1 MLVKK
6 MVPEDERVI
15 LIRLFILYAPIL
27 GIFASFNSMAIAQNI
42 KDDQGLV
49 LPHLLPPLAPVSSPK
64 SPPKSR
70 FQQKLSREERI
81 ELLTPCCLDEDQPI
95 ATENS
100 SKTDIEEVSE
110 DKTLETGGSS
120 NTDIEEISEDKTL
133 ETEVSNTTDIEQL
146 SEDKPLEAEVSRNVP
161 AMNMFLGQPT
171 AKHLSAGDVILSF
184 TNRFFSESGSGVGE
198 ETSAYPNLGFSWGIT
213 DDLELSFEGQ
223 IVDSGGPGRQ
233 GPFRATR
240 KSQANTDFA
249 LEVKQRLWQ
258 YYDQT
263 LSWSGVF
270 SISAGERGFRFFR
283 EGETFRGEGGRVTP
297 ALQFPFTAILDN
309 WELTLSP
316 SVAFFNQGNAIHLHR
331 APIENPGS
339 FGTTFGLAGGVS
351 YSINP
356 RLTIWGD
363 AFVPATGNNS
373 INRDSGRTA
382 KAIAYNGGLRYKVNP
397 RLSVD
402 VFGSNA
408 LGSVGPLS
416 LTADRELTAFGTK
429 VTFMP
434 NWFEG
439 NLRYPD
445 SYSGDFGIDS
455 PVTEDGLNFFD
466 GGTVPMN
473 RFLLDLKGGSQ
484 GFLSAFRYGLF
495 KDLEL
500 GVFLDYIRGRVDE
513 SEQGLSAKLRLLNQE
528 QGDPVTGS
536 LGITVG
542 MTNEPFI
549 NFFTDNSNEFFE
561 RGLPK
566 SVPWIADEDSL
577 ETGKLLIA
585 TVSIPLH
592 YKFEQGLALWF
603 TPTIG
608 YVQRSAND
616 IELAGF
622 NVGTSVPVIG
632 DWSLVGE
639 VGANLTENGNGFRGA
654 FRRDSI
660 PWTFAVRW
668 NPANFLGYSIDDQLG
683 YPYLDLYITNRVGF
697 SSWQQLRVRNQNRT
711 AVGVGLRFP
720 F

>member
-1 MLVKK
+1 MLISFLIFCPLI
-6 MVPEDERVI
+6 MVIGQGFQSVV
-15 LIRLFILYAPIL
+15 
-27 GIFASFNSMAIAQNI
+27 MAESVTKEQ
-42 KDDQGLV
+42 QLLS
-49 LPHLLPPLAPVSSPK
+49 LPHILPPTAPP
-64 SPPKSR
+64 
-70 FQQKLSREERI
+70 
-81 ELLTPCCLDEDQPI
+81 
-95 ATENS
+95 NS
-100 SKTDIEEVSE
+100 SKKLLVIEEEQNFLLKENSELSVPCCHDQVTPTVIESASDNNKQPPPEENPTETQVS
-110 DKTLETGGSS
+110 
-120 NTDIEEISEDKTL
+120 TD
-133 ETEVSNTTDIEQL
+133 
-146 SEDKPLEAEVSRNVP
+146 VP
-161 AMNMFLGQPT
+161 TMNNFLGQPT
-171 AKHLSAGDVILSF
+171 AKHLSQGDVTINF
-184 TNRFFSESGSGVGE
+184 TNRFFFESGSGTDE

-213 DDLELSFEGQ
+213 DELQLTFEGQ

-233 GPFRATR
+233 GPFRVTR
-240 KSQANTDFA
+240 ESQANTDFA
-249 LEVKQRLWQ
+249 LEVKQRLWE

-270 SISAGERGFRFFR
+270 SISAGERGFVFSRS
-283 EGETFRGEGGRVTP
+283 GETIKGDGGSVTP
-297 ALQFPFTAILDN
+297 ALQFPFTASLDD
-309 WELTLSP
+309 WEFTVSP
-316 SVAFFNQGNAIHLHR
+316 TVAFFNQANAVHLHR

-339 FGTTFGLAGGVS
+339 FGTTFGLVGGIS

-373 INRDSGRTA
+373 IDRDSGRTA
-382 KAIAYNGGLRYKVNP
+382 KTIAYNGGLRYKVNP

-402 VFGSNA
+402 VFASNA
-408 LGSVGPLS
+408 LGTVGPLS

-429 VTFMP
+429 VTVMP

-445 SYSGDFGIDS
+445 SYSGAFEVDS
-455 PVTEDGLNFFD
+455 PLTEDGLNFFD

-473 RFLLDLKGGSQ
+473 RFVLDLKGGSQ

-500 GVFLDYIRGRVDE
+500 GIFLDYIRGRVDE
-513 SEQGLSAKLRLLNQE
+513 SEQGLSAKLRLLNQD
-528 QGDPVTGS
+528 QGDPITGS
-536 LGITVG
+536 LGITVS

-549 NFFTDNSNEFFE
+549 NFFTDNNNEFFE

-566 SVPWIADEDSL
+566 SVPWLGDEDSL
-577 ETGKLLIA
+577 ETGQLLIA
-585 TVSIPLH
+585 TVSFPLH
-592 YKFEQGLALWF
+592 YQFEEGPALWF

-622 NVGTSVPVIG
+622 NIGTSVPIIH

-668 NPANFLGYSIDDQLG
+668 DPSTFFGYSSDNQVG
-683 YPYLDLYITNRVGF
+683 NPYLDLYITNRVGF
-697 SSWQQLRVRNQNRT
+697 SSWQQMRVRNENRT

>member
-263 LSWSGVF
+263 
-270 SISAGERGFRFFR
+270 
-283 EGETFRGEGGRVTP
+283 
-297 ALQFPFTAILDN
+297 
-309 WELTLSP
+309 
-316 SVAFFNQGNAIHLHR
+316 
-331 APIENPGS
+331 
-339 FGTTFGLAGGVS
+339 
-351 YSINP
+351 
-356 RLTIWGD
+356 
-363 AFVPATGNNS
+363 
-373 INRDSGRTA
+373 
-382 KAIAYNGGLRYKVNP
+382 
-397 RLSVD
+397 
-402 VFGSNA
+402 
-408 LGSVGPLS
+408 
-416 LTADRELTAFGTK
+416 DR
-429 VTFMP
+429 
-434 NWFEG
+434 
-439 NLRYPD
+439 
-445 SYSGDFGIDS
+445 
-455 PVTEDGLNFFD
+455 
-466 GGTVPMN
+466 
-473 RFLLDLKGGSQ
+473 
-484 GFLSAFRYGLF
+484 
-495 KDLEL
+495 
-500 GVFLDYIRGRVDE
+500 
-513 SEQGLSAKLRLLNQE
+513 
-528 QGDPVTGS
+528 
-536 LGITVG
+536 
-542 MTNEPFI
+542 
-549 NFFTDNSNEFFE
+549 
-561 RGLPK
+561 K
-566 SVPWIADEDSL
+566 SV
-577 ETGKLLIA
+577 
-585 TVSIPLH
+585 V
-592 YKFEQGLALWF
+592 
-603 TPTIG
+603 
-608 YVQRSAND
+608 
-616 IELAGF
+616 
-622 NVGTSVPVIG
+622 
-632 DWSLVGE
+632 
-639 VGANLTENGNGFRGA
+639 
-654 FRRDSI
+654 
-660 PWTFAVRW
+660 
-668 NPANFLGYSIDDQLG
+668 
-683 YPYLDLYITNRVGF
+683 
-697 SSWQQLRVRNQNRT
+697 
-711 AVGVGLRFP
+711 
-720 F
+720 

>member
-1 MLVKK
+1 M
-6 MVPEDERVI
+6 
-15 LIRLFILYAPIL
+15 LIRFLILYPLII
-27 GIFASFNSMAIAQNI
+27 GIFGAFHSIVMAQSLE
-42 KDDQGLV
+42 DDQGLS
-49 LPHLLPPLAPVSSPK
+49 LPHLLPPLAPTSPAK
-64 SPPKSR
+64 
-70 FQQKLSREERI
+70 
-81 ELLTPCCLDEDQPI
+81 
-95 ATENS
+95 NS
-100 SKTDIEEVSE
+100 SKNRFEQKTYTEEKSPSLTPYDSDETELTLTESAAETNGE
-110 DKTLETGGSS
+110 DVQ
-120 NTDIEEISEDKTL
+120 EENSP
-133 ETEVSNTTDIEQL
+133 ETEVST
-146 SEDKPLEAEVSRNVP
+146 NVP

-171 AKHLSAGDVILSF
+171 AKHLSQGDFILNF
-184 TNRFFSESGSGVGE
+184 TNRLFSESGSGSDD
-198 ETSAYPNLGFSWGIT
+198 ETAAYPNLGFSWGIT
-213 DDLELSFEGQ
+213 DELQLSFEGQ

-233 GPFRATR
+233 GPFQADR

-258 YYDQT
+258 YYDET

-270 SISAGERGFRFFR
+270 SISAGERGFVFSGN
-283 EGETFRGEGGRVTP
+283 GETIKGEGGKVTP
-297 ALQFPFTAILDN
+297 ALQFPFTASFDD

-316 SVAFFNQGNAIHLHR
+316 TVVFFNQGNAVHLHR

-339 FGTTFGLAGGVS
+339 FGTTFGVVGGIS

-373 INRDSGRTA
+373 INRNSGRTA
-382 KAIAYNGGLRYKVNP
+382 KAIAYNGGLRYKINP

-402 VFGSNA
+402 VFASNT

-429 VTFMP
+429 VTVMP

-439 NLRYPD
+439 NRRYPD
-445 SYSGDFGIDS
+445 SYSGASEVDS
-455 PVTEDGLNFFD
+455 PLTEDGLNFFD

-473 RFLLDLKGGSQ
+473 RFVLDIKGGSQ
-484 GFLSAFRYGLF
+484 GFLSAFRYGVF

-500 GVFLDYIRGRVDE
+500 GIFLDYIRGRVDE
-513 SEQGLSAKLRLLNQE
+513 SEQGLSAKLRLLNQD
-528 QGDPVTGS
+528 QGDPITGS

-549 NFFTDNSNEFFE
+549 NFFTDNNNEFFE

-566 SVPWIADEDSL
+566 SVPWLGDEDSL

-585 TVSIPLH
+585 TVSFPLH
-592 YKFEQGLALWF
+592 YQFEQGIALWF

-608 YVQRSAND
+608 YVQRSGND

-622 NVGTSVPVIG
+622 NLGTSVPIIR
-632 DWSLVGE
+632 DWSIVGE
-639 VGANLTENGNGFRGA
+639 VGANLTGNGNGFRGTS
-654 FRRDSI
+654 RRDSI

-668 NPANFLGYSIDDQLG
+668 NPANFLGYSTDNQLG

-711 AVGVGLRFP
+711 AVGVGLQFP